1 MELERIRT
9 GVRNLD
15 QLLGGGLP
23 RGSVTVVGGTPGAG
37 KTTLAQQICFHNA
50 SKNSKALIFQ
60 TLSEPS
66 AKTMMYM
73 SQFEFF
79 DQKKLNDV
87 IQFVDLGGILRSEG
101 IAGATKLLFEH
112 IKRVKPSFV
121 VIDSFKVFDDLAETK
136 EELRKFTYEVAV
148 QLMAW
153 EITGFL
159 LGEYST
165 QNIEESSLSSVVDGI
180 IILKAQDTHGES
192 QRFLKILKMRG
203 TDHDRNFHPFSIS
216 DQGVEVYNPTLQSS
230 DVSQSAPVK
239 LRRLKSGV
247 IGLDQIT
254 QGGIPKNSVTLLSGV
269 SGTGKTLFLLESIYR
284 AAQERD
290 EKGIIISFE
299 ESQNEL
305 LTHAREMGWDLNS
318 EIERKMIKII
328 FIPQSQILI
337 EKNMETLQEEILKTG
352 AQRVAI
358 DSLTVFLEKIEKPFL
373 LRQKVFQIASIIKA
387 SGAMG
392 ILTMDIQFS
401 GHKFFR
407 VGSPESVV
415 DAIFHLGL
423 VKDSLDRKRFFEI
436 LKMRNTAHGKGRFP
450 LDISST
456 GIKILTSK
464 S

>member
-1 MELERIRT
+1 
-9 GVRNLD
+9 
-15 QLLGGGLP
+15 
-23 RGSVTVVGGTPGAG
+23 VGGTPGAG
-37 KTTLAQQICFHNA
+37 KTTLVQQICFHNA
-50 SKNSKALIFQ
+50 SSKNKALIFQ

-79 DQKKLNDV
+79 DQEKLKDAV
-87 IQFVDLGGILRSEG
+87 QFVDLGAVLRSEG
-101 IAGATKLLFEH
+101 IAGAARMLLEH
-112 IKRVKPSFV
+112 IKRVKPALV

-165 QNIEESSLSSVVDGI
+165 QNVEESSLSSVVDGI
-180 IILKAQDTHGES
+180 VILKAHDTLGES

-203 TDHDRNFHPFSIS
+203 TDHNRNYHPFSIGQ
-216 DQGVEVYNPTLQSS
+216 QGVEVYNPTPQGAGVPLAANS
-230 DVSQSAPVK
+230 K
-239 LRRLKSGV
+239 LRRLKSGIV
-247 IGLDQIT
+247 GLDPIIE
-254 QGGIPKNSVTLLSGV
+254 GGIPQNSVTLLSGV

-284 AAQERD
+284 AAKEHN

-299 ESQNEL
+299 ESQAEL
-305 LTHAREMGWDLNS
+305 LTQARVMGWDLNPL
-318 EIERKMIKII
+318 IEKKMVKII

-337 EKNMETLQEEILKTG
+337 EKNIETLQEEILKTG
-352 AQRVAI
+352 ARRIAI
-358 DSLTVFLEKIEKPFL
+358 DSLTVFLEKIEKPYL
-373 LRQKVFQIASIIKA
+373 LRQKVFQIASIIKS

-392 ILTMDIQFS
+392 ILTMDMQFS
-401 GHKFFR
+401 GNKFFR

-423 VKDSLDRKRFFEI
+423 AKGPSDRQRFFEI
-436 LKMRNTAHGKGRFP
+436 LKMRNTDHGKGRFT
-450 LDISST
+450 LDINST
-456 GIKILTSK
+456 GLKILTSE